1 MIRATS
7 RLGGRQALL
16 TSRATGSAEEAARKV
31 ACEYH
36 EARGCGGHLG
46 AVCVVYFRFLP
57 RNALPLFTDYS
68 SPTARHHTEHAF
80 KSRGGCPATDCFLFF
95 FFSVFLVSL
104 FSLYISL
111 SCSFPCLNKFVSIC
125 VPDSG
130 RKHKNTG
137 RARRQLWLLKTFLPQ
152 IPLMFGVSA

>member
-1 MIRATS
+1 MSFIFAFFLGMRSRYLQTTPPRLHGTIRST
-7 RLGGRQALL
+7 
-16 TSRATGSAEEAARKV
+16 
-31 ACEYH
+31 H
-36 EARGCGGHLG
+36 
-46 AVCVVYFRFLP
+46 
-57 RNALPLFTDYS
+57 S
-68 SPTARHHTEHAF
+68 SLEGDVQLPTAF
-80 KSRGGCPATDCFLFF
+80 SF

-137 RARRQLWLLKTFLPQ
+137 RARRQLRLLKTFLPQ
-152 IPLMFGVSA
+152 IPLMCGVSA